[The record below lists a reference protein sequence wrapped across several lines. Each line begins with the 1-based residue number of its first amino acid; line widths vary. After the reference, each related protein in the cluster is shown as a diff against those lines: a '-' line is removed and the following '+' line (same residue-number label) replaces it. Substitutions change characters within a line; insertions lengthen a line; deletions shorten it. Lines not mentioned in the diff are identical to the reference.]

1 MSAAAAAERLHG
13 DGVAFSISVAL
24 FFAGFVGM
32 FLARRWFGLAERI
45 VYLGLRTADR
55 RRGRARLNQP
65 QRTRTPRQ
73 SSATD
78 SSPATVAPDGRF
90 HSHR

>member
-1 MSAAAAAERLHG
+1 MDPLGAPRTPRGTGHSVLAVVAFVSAAAAAERLHG

-45 VYLGLRTADR
+45 VYLGIFVLLTA
-55 RRGRARLNQP
+55 
-65 QRTRTPRQ
+65 
-73 SSATD
+73 
-78 SSPATVAPDGRF
+78 VAVVLG
-90 HSHR
+90 